1 LEAGST
7 DTRSAEGIYD
17 GLMGDAR
24 MAMPSQHDADR
35 TDRSNIDC
43 ASGQEPSFAA
53 QLRKTLNTIPAY
65 TWYALPSGTLTFVN
79 EGYADYLGL
88 AENDPLRLGVEIS
101 VPWDTHIELVHPDDH
116 EETLKVGAACNRTG
130 TAGQAAFRIRNSEGK
145 YRWFLSR
152 LEPLRASDGTLLYWI
167 GINLDIEELKHAEE
181 QRRTAEEKI
190 REQEMELRHILDLTP
205 QLIAVF
211 GPRREHLYINRI
223 ALDYLGVTLS
233 EWRDRQPGTEVH
245 PDDVD
250 MQRLHWDRAMSSG
263 SAFECEIRL
272 QKSDGSF
279 RWFLA
284 RYNPVRDDAGQVLRW
299 YVASTDIQDRKR
311 DEEKLQQENAETQR
325 QAAEERAR
333 AERLELRVRSLVEE
347 LDAKSGYR
355 RVLGQSKEWKAV
367 LKQAA
372 QVAATD
378 TTVLLTGESGT
389 GKEVVA
395 RFIHRASARKDA
407 PLVAVN
413 CAALPEQLLESE
425 LFGYERG
432 AFTSALQSKPGQIEL
447 AAGGILFLDEVSE
460 MVPSA
465 QAKLLRV
472 LQEREFRRVG
482 GTRVLKADIRVVAA
496 TNRNLKQAMERGD
509 FRQDLYYRLSVFGI
523 NLPPLRSR
531 TDDLLPLAEAFLDE
545 FANSFGRPPAG
556 LTRRAKDA
564 LLTYHWPGNVRE
576 LRNVLE
582 RAAILS
588 EGALIDIEHLA
599 LDISPEISNPNVAST
614 DLNVVERETICRV
627 MRECKGNKSLAAKR
641 LGLSRTQLYVRLN
654 KYGIAATST

>member
-1 LEAGST
+1 
-7 DTRSAEGIYD
+7 
-17 GLMGDAR
+17 MGDAR

-211 GPRREHLYINRI
+211 GPRREHLYLNRI

-263 SAFECEIRL
+263 SAFECEVRL

-407 PLVAVN
+407 PLVAIN

-545 FANSFGRPPAG
+545 FANSFGRPPSG

-614 DLNVVERETICRV
+614 DLNVVERETICWV

>member
-1 LEAGST
+1 MAFRT
-7 DTRSAEGIYD
+7 IVRRSGMYD
-17 GLMGDAR
+17 GFMGDAR
-24 MAMPSQHDADR
+24 MAMPAQHDADR
-35 TDRSNIDC
+35 ADGSNLDC
-43 ASGQEPSFAA
+43 ASGQEPPFAA
-53 QLRKTLNTIPAY
+53 QLRKTLNTIPAF

-88 AENDPLRLGVEIS
+88 AKDDPLRLGVEIPI
-101 VPWDTHIELVHPDDH
+101 PWDTHIQLVHPDDH
-116 EETLKVGAACNRTG
+116 EETLRVGETCNRTG

-152 LEPLRASDGTLLYWI
+152 LEPLRAQDGTLMYWI
-167 GINLDIEELKHAEE
+167 GINLDIEELKQAEE
-181 QRRTAEEKI
+181 QRRIAEEKI
-190 REQEMELRHILDLTP
+190 REQEVELRHILDLTP

-211 GPRREHLYINRI
+211 GPRREHLYLNRI
-223 ALDYLGVTLS
+223 ALDYLGVGLS
-233 EWRDRQPGTEVH
+233 EWRDRQSGTEVH
-245 PDDVD
+245 PDDLE

-263 SAFECEIRL
+263 CAFEIEVRMR
-272 QKSDGSF
+272 KSDGIF

-284 RYNPVRDDAGQVLRW
+284 RYNPVRDDGGQVLRW
-299 YVASTDIQDRKR
+299 YVAFTDIQDRKR
-311 DEEKLQQENAETQR
+311 DEEKLQQENAATQR
-325 QAAEERAR
+325 QAEEERAR

-347 LDAKSGYR
+347 LDSKSGYR

-407 PLVAVN
+407 PLLAVN

-447 AAGGILFLDEVSE
+447 AAGGVLFLDEVSE

-472 LQEREFRRVG
+472 IQEREFRRVG
-482 GTRVLKADIRVVAA
+482 GTRILKADIRIVAA

-509 FRQDLYYRLSVFGI
+509 FRQDLFYRLSVFNI
-523 NLPPLRSR
+523 SLPPLRSR
-531 TDDLLPLAEAFLDE
+531 PDDLMPLAEAFLDE
-545 FANSFGRPPAG
+545 FAKSFGCPPAG

-564 LLTYHWPGNVRE
+564 LLAYHWPGNVRE

-599 LDISPEISNPNVAST
+599 LDISPDVSAPNVAPT
-614 DLNVVERETICRV
+614 DLNAMERETICRV

-641 LGLSRTQLYVRLN
+641 LGLSRTQLYVRLT
-654 KYGIAATST
+654 KYGIAATTT